1 MRQLHAVGGGGYSGP
16 TRVTSDAP
24 GLLDEIGS
32 AVGRLFGPS
41 ETLSARIP
49 AASQAPNVVGP
60 NTAPKTVII
69 SRTKYPDAAKHIEQA
84 QKAGRPSVL
93 TVDRAGGAQRRRE
106 ALRGIPVKPR
116 RDRDEYPGAMFK
128 EGGAKASVEH
138 TGIYDNRG
146 SGRCMRAQ
154 CADVPDGS
162 QIQITIRP

>member
-1 MRQLHAVGGGGYSGP
+1 MQRS
-16 TRVTSDAP
+16 TSSKRKRRA
-24 GLLDEIGS
+24 GHRFL
-32 AVGRLFGPS
+32 PS
-41 ETLSARIP
+41 I
-49 AASQAPNVVGP
+49 
-60 NTAPKTVII
+60 
-69 SRTKYPDAAKHIEQA
+69 A
-84 QKAGRPSVL
+84 QVEHNAAGRHS
-93 TVDRAGGAQRRRE
+93 G
-106 ALRGIPVKPR
+106 GIPVKPR